1 MMVLQKQFLF
11 TDTLYSVACL
21 AWRRMLG
28 LVRGIVTHPASPSR
42 NVCPRVSPSTGLCTA
57 AGPLQLTLAIL
68 KPDLVQHPPNL
79 RQVHRIIIEQDFL
92 VIRSKEPS
100 NNDIN
105 QA

>member
-11 TDTLYSVACL
+11 TDTLYSVACR
-21 AWRRMLG
+21 AWRRMLSI
-28 LVRGIVTHPASPSR
+28 VRGIVTHPASPSR
-42 NVCPRVSPSTGLCTA
+42 PVCPGTGLCTA

-100 NNDIN
+100 KNDIN
-105 QA
+105 QS

>member
-1 MMVLQKQFLF
+1 MGF
-11 TDTLYSVACL
+11 
-21 AWRRMLG
+21 
-28 LVRGIVTHPASPSR
+28 VRGIVTHPASPSR
-42 NVCPRVSPSTGLCTA
+42 HVSPRVSAGTGLCTA

-105 QA
+105 QS

>member
-1 MMVLQKQFLF
+1 
-11 TDTLYSVACL
+11 
-21 AWRRMLG
+21 MLG
-28 LVRGIVTHPASPSR
+28 LVRGIVTHHA
-42 NVCPRVSPSTGLCTA
+42 CPRVCPSTGLCTA

-105 QA
+105 QS

>member
-1 MMVLQKQFLF
+1 
-11 TDTLYSVACL
+11 
-21 AWRRMLG
+21 MLG
-28 LVRGIVTHPASPSR
+28 FVRGIVTHPASPSR
-42 NVCPRVSPSTGLCTA
+42 HVCPRVSPRTGLCTA

-105 QA
+105 QS

>member
-1 MMVLQKQFLF
+1 
-11 TDTLYSVACL
+11 
-21 AWRRMLG
+21 MLG
-28 LVRGIVTHPASPSR
+28 FVRGIVTHPASPSR
-42 NVCPRVSPSTGLCTA
+42 HVSPSTGLCTA

-105 QA
+105 QS

>member
-1 MMVLQKQFLF
+1 MGF
-11 TDTLYSVACL
+11 
-21 AWRRMLG
+21 
-28 LVRGIVTHPASPSR
+28 VRGIVTHPATPSR
-42 NVCPRVSPSTGLCTA
+42 HVSPSTGLCTA

-105 QA
+105 QSLIMKHDEQCYYCSNSPMLTLNIGIKSHL

>member
-1 MMVLQKQFLF
+1 MWPLNSWK
-11 TDTLYSVACL
+11 
-21 AWRRMLG
+21 
-28 LVRGIVTHPASPSR
+28 VTVQSR
-42 NVCPRVSPSTGLCTA
+42 VTSCVTESMGLCTA

-105 QA
+105 QS

>member
-1 MMVLQKQFLF
+1 MSF
-11 TDTLYSVACL
+11 
-21 AWRRMLG
+21 
-28 LVRGIVTHPASPSR
+28 VRVRH
-42 NVCPRVSPSTGLCTA
+42 VCPRVSPSTGLCTA

-105 QA
+105 LSRRSMMSNATTAQIHPC

>member
-11 TDTLYSVACL
+11 TDTLYSVAWR

-42 NVCPRVSPSTGLCTA
+42 HVSSSTGLCTA

-105 QA
+105 QS

>member
-11 TDTLYSVACL
+11 TDILYSVACR

-28 LVRGIVTHPASPSR
+28 FVRGIVTHPASPSR
-42 NVCPRVSPSTGLCTA
+42 HVFPSTGLCTA

-100 NNDIN
+100 MNDIN
-105 QA
+105 QS